1 MSFLSIPNV
10 KVSGISACV
19 PKKRIAVKDYHLFDD
34 EEAKNFSKV
43 TGVISR
49 RIASDNTTAS
59 DLCFNAAET
68 LINDLGWVKEE
79 IDCLIFVSQTP
90 DYQIPATSPIL
101 QNKLGLSQN
110 CYTLDISLGCSG
122 WVYGLSVISSL
133 LSHGSIKKGLLLV
146 GDTLLRTCSLNDK
159 STYPLFGDAGTA
171 TALEFDEDAK
181 PILFHLM
188 SDGAGS
194 DVIHIK
200 DGGYRNPVS
209 DLSFFENKISDGV
222 SHSNLQLHLEGMDVF
237 IFGISK
243 APKSIKQ
250 LLAKY
255 GLDIDEIDFFTMHQ
269 ANLMMNEKVRSKLK
283 VPVEK
288 YPYSIADFGN
298 TSCASIPMTYVA
310 QMQQNLRT
318 DNLKHIACGFGVGLS
333 WGTVYF
339 ETDSIVV
346 PDIIEI

>member
-19 PKKRIAVKDYHLFDD
+19 PKERITVKDFHLFDD
-34 EEAKNFSKV
+34 EEAENFSKV

-49 RIASDNTTAS
+49 RIASDDITAS
-59 DLCFNAAET
+59 DLCFSAAES
-68 LINDLGWVKEE
+68 LISDLGWVKDE

-90 DYQIPATSPIL
+90 DYQIPSTAPIL
-101 QNKLGLSQN
+101 QNKLGLSQD

-133 LSHGSIKKGLLLV
+133 ISHGSIKKGLLLV
-146 GDTLLRTCSLNDK
+146 GDTILKTCSLNDK

-171 TALEFDEDAK
+171 TSLEFDEDAK
-181 PILFHLM
+181 PMLFNLM
-188 SDGAGS
+188 SDGDGS

-200 DGGYRNPVS
+200 DGGYRNPVRES
-209 DLSFFENKISDGV
+209 SFFENKISDGV
-222 SHSNLQLHLEGMDVF
+222 SHSNLQLHLDGMDVF
-237 IFGISK
+237 TFGISK

-250 LLAKY
+250 LISKFD
-255 GLDIDEIDFFTMHQ
+255 LDIDEIDFFTMHQ
-269 ANLMMNEKVRSKLK
+269 ANRMMNEKVRSKLK
-283 VPVEK
+283 VAVEK

-333 WGTVYF
+333 WGTAYF
-339 ETDSIVV
+339 ETKNIIV
-346 PDIIEI
+346 PDLIEI